1 MGFASWQQQEIFLS
15 FKIYKCLWGKSSFLG
30 AKQMGHEID
39 YTLPSSAEVKNDWSY
54 TPPHL
59 VCLHGVAR
67 DIFTFICTP
76 YVALLLCKS
85 CN

>member
-1 MGFASWQQQEIFLS
+1 MGFASWQKQEIFLL
-15 FKIYKCLWGKSSFLG
+15 FDIYKWLWGKGSFPG
-30 AKQMGHEID
+30 AKRLGHEVG

-54 TPPHL
+54 TLPLP

-76 YVALLLCKS
+76 YVTLLLCKS
-85 CN
+85 CT